1 MERELYI
8 VQGEWIVKRRNCAA
22 TFNNRAGAILDRRS
36 LLTSFLFLLLFKTLL
51 AKIIDLI
58 FGVKSC
64 LQLLKLNFFNFLGK
78 DAAKHLL
85 FGHTKVVLKKVND
98 LFIVQ

>member
-36 LLTSFLFLLLFKTLL
+36 FLTSFLFLLLFKTLL

-58 FGVKSC
+58 SGVKMW
-64 LQLLKLNFFNFLGK
+64 LQLLKLKFYFFIQIDSNRDCYYCNGWSYRNITIK
-78 DAAKHLL
+78 
-85 FGHTKVVLKKVND
+85 
-98 LFIVQ
+98 